1 MNIIKG
7 NDAGKATAH
16 IYNSAVAASAIS
28 AAWELGA
35 LDELNERGVLDAR
48 EFATSR
54 RLDLPSTLGMLRAL
68 AAVDVIERDDTKVV
82 PAANFDEVYRTR
94 SFFHWLARGS
104 AELFR
109 QMPTVLRTE
118 NRIGDFY
125 QRDSAAIAFA
135 CREIN
140 TFCYDP
146 WFWKA
151 IDGLDFDPTVVADL
165 GCGSGERVMQIL
177 RHYSG
182 TRGLGIDIARPSLEV
197 AAVEAEN
204 AGLAD
209 RVIFLEADVLTMER
223 RPAFTDVELLTCFMM
238 GHDFWPRR
246 QCVNALRHLSSLF
259 PNVRRFLL
267 GDATRTDGVADRDLP
282 VFTLGFELAHDMMGA
297 FLPTIADWESVFE
310 EGGWR
315 LLDKHWINIAVGEV
329 IFELCPISHTVDPYI

>member
-1 MNIIKG
+1 MING
-7 NDAGKATAH
+7 NDTGKATAH

-35 LDELNERGVLDAR
+35 LDELKERGVLDVP

-54 RLDLPSTLGMLRAL
+54 RLDFPSTLGMFRAL
-68 AAVDVIERDDTKVV
+68 AAVDVVERDNTKVV
-82 PAANFDEVYRTR
+82 PAANFAEVYRTR

-109 QMPTVLRTE
+109 QMPAALRTE
-118 NRIGDFY
+118 NRVGNFY

-151 IDGLDFDPTVVADL
+151 VDGLDFDFTVVADL
-165 GCGSGERVMQIL
+165 GCGSGERVMRVL
-177 RHYSG
+177 RQYPG
-182 TRGLGIDIARPSLEV
+182 THGLGIDIARPSLEV
-197 AAVEAEN
+197 AAAEAEN

-209 RVIFLEADVLTMER
+209 RVVFLEADVLTLER
-223 RPAFTDVELLTCFMM
+223 RPEFIDVKLLMCFMM
-238 GHDFWPRR
+238 GHDFWPKR
-246 QCVNALRHLSSLF
+246 QCVNALRRLSALF

-267 GDATRTDGVADRDLP
+267 GDATRTVGVADRDLP
-282 VFTLGFELAHDMMGA
+282 VFTLGFELAHDMMGVS
-297 FLPTIADWESVFE
+297 LPTTADWESVFE

-315 LLDKHWINIAVGEV
+315 LLHKYWINVAVGEV
-329 IFELCPISHTVDPYI
+329 IFELARL